1 MTVNEII
8 AYQYAQ
14 TSGNIYELKQKALKT
29 ELVKGYGY
37 FGAGASVGQ
46 KVRPS
51 QFFIDSGWKYGA
63 TSFERIKE
71 HMHPK
76 HELWKEYCWNRS
88 FARMLCAAVLI
99 AKATPS
105 KVSSQA
111 RTVRQQANL
120 IRVAKKHIKKI
131 ETRLEKHPEK
141 YAQVEVWIQERNNGI
156 VARIA
161 A

>member
-14 TSGNIYELKQKALKT
+14 TSANIYELKQKALKT

-37 FGAGASVGQ
+37 FASGASVGQ

-51 QFFIDSGWKYGA
+51 QSLIDTGWKYGA
-63 TSFERIKE
+63 TSFEKIKE

-88 FARMLCAAVLI
+88 LARMLCAAVLVS
-99 AKATPS
+99 KGTPS

-111 RTVRQQANL
+111 RTARQQTSLLRA
-120 IRVAKKHIKKI
+120 AKSHIKKT
-131 ETRLEKHPEK
+131 ESRLEKHPEK